1 MAIQIKILLIFLLII
16 NIITLIT
23 YGLDKWRAKKNKWR
37 IPERTLILLAVIGG
51 SIGALTGMYGFRHK
65 TQHLKFKIGVP
76 LILGIQL
83 GISVYF
89 LIK

>member
-1 MAIQIKILLIFLLII
+1 MTIQMKLLLIYFLII
-16 NIITLIT
+16 NVITLIA
-23 YGLDKWRAKKNKWR
+23 YGMDKWRAKKNKWR

-51 SIGALTGMYGFRHK
+51 SIGALAGMYVFRHK

-83 GISVYF
+83 GLSVYF